1 MPNRQ
6 KARHALADAA
16 AQAESED
23 TALFAVARRLFPDLG
38 SDSTPI
44 AIQQLITRHCA
55 IRHQL
60 RAQQVREMPKNLLA
74 ELLTAD
80 IEAASSKTSVI
91 PESLTGLM
99 TKTDIAEMFGVS
111 SHNVADIL
119 SKYRHFKVG
128 RKYRMRVEDM
138 PPRYK
143 KLFGAS

>member
-1 MPNRQ
+1 MPNRE

-23 TALFAVARRLFPDLG
+23 TALLMVAKQLFPKLR
-38 SDSTPI
+38 SDSTSTELL
-44 AIQQLITRHCA
+44 QLIVGYCAQRH
-55 IRHQL
+55 HL
-60 RAQQVREMPKNLLA
+60 RAEQVRKLPKAKLI
-74 ELLTAD
+74 ELLTTD
-80 IEAASSKTSVI
+80 VESASSKTAGL

-99 TKTDIAEMFGVS
+99 TKTNIAEMFGVR
-111 SHNVADIL
+111 SHNVAEIL

-143 KLFGAS
+143 KLFGTS